1 MTIYVCRVDGKT
13 FWNEA
18 ECHYHVDLYHAEWG
32 HAVCIPGTPPPLQCV
47 ICDEIFQTQESC
59 EQHIMT
65 KHDKTGDLSS
75 SWRLITAD
83 PK

>member
-32 HAVCIPGTPPPLQCV
+32 HAVCVPGTPTPFQCK
-47 ICDEIFQTQESC
+47 ICDDIFGTKEIC
-59 EQHIMT
+59 EQHISSE
-65 KHDKTGDLSS
+65 HGKTGDLSNLWKMIS
-75 SWRLITAD
+75 TESE
-83 PK
+83 